1 MPDSDGK
8 FTQAEFNTLSQWLAN
23 NNIKCAS
30 CDHRGLS
37 IGTYQVQIN
46 CSKPG
51 LSYPG
56 ILVVCSKCSYYNIF
70 GLEGKL

>member
-8 FTQAEFNTLSQWLAN
+8 FTQVELNTLSAWLVSKE
-23 NNIKCAS
+23 IKCAS
-30 CDHRGLS
+30 CGHGGLS
-37 IGTYQVQIN
+37 VGTYQVQIT
-46 CSKPG
+46 CSNLK

-56 ILVVCSKCSYYNIF
+56 ILVVCSKCSYFNIF